1 MVVARWWHEDGCH
14 GIGGGRQEWRTAGED
29 GGRLARREGRRRM
42 AAARWRREADAREL
56 VEGDG
61 SGGRHIRGKGIR
73 RRGDSR
79 EARDVRADSIGRR
92 ADPPERRKKKRT
104 KF

>member
-1 MVVARWWHEDGCH
+1 
-14 GIGGGRQEWRTAGED
+14 
-29 GGRLARREGRRRM
+29 M